1 MVEMEWPVIVEEEF
15 RAVLGELRKNA
26 LAHDDDFHIIVDGPE
41 GSGKSTLSLAIAKE
55 LDTNFDLRETMYW
68 DERQIPQ
75 ALFNMAVMP
84 EGSVHIFDEA
94 QNFFH
99 RRMHQSWRNI
109 TLDSAVKTGRARK
122 QFIIYNTPAFWD
134 LDAVLR
140 RAGLIVHIVGR
151 GTAMAFFDVFKTRLV
166 RATEEARKRI
176 KVQTFEDILNYWK
189 ERQSDIGKLDYY
201 VFHWK
206 GKIPDEYRRHK
217 EFNTTKFF
225 IWKALEAAERY
236 NAPFKVPRW
245 VENDPEK
252 LKILEETVREF
263 NEWREMRGLKPI
275 HIATPIIS
283 NEPASGQGQEQE
295 EWIADKLTLE
305 GVF

>member
-1 MVEMEWPVIVEEEF
+1 MKWPVVVEEEF
-15 RAVLGELRKNA
+15 RQVLGELRKDA

-41 GSGKSTLSLAIAKE
+41 GSGKSTLSLAVARE
-55 LDTNFDLRETMYW
+55 LDPGFDLKERMYW

-75 ALFNMAVMP
+75 ALLNMAMMP
-84 EGSVHIFDEA
+84 EGAVHVFDEA

-140 RAGLIVHIVGR
+140 RAGLIIHVVGR
-151 GTAMAFFDVFKTRLV
+151 GTAIAFFDVFKTRLV

-176 KVQTFEDILNYWK
+176 RVQIFEDILNYWK
-189 ERQSDIGKLDYY
+189 ENQDKIGKLDYY

-206 GKIPDEYRRHK
+206 GEIPEEYRRHK

-225 IWKALEAAERY
+225 IWKALEAADRY

-245 VENDPEK
+245 IKNDPEK
-252 LKILEETVREF
+252 LKILEETVKEF

-275 HIATPIIS
+275 QAFLPERNLNTM
-283 NEPASGQGQEQE
+283 EQEGQE
-295 EWIADKLTLE
+295 EWIADKITLE